1 MSYAELILP
10 EFDQEMA
17 STRKV
22 LERVPDD
29 KLEWRAHPK
38 SNTIGWNANHLAEM
52 PGWIPNTLG
61 ATSLDIAPV
70 GGPTYQSP
78 KRASHREILEVF
90 DSNVAAARKAL
101 AAAKDADV
109 EQSWSLLKGGQTLF
123 TMPRRAVIRSF
134 VINHI
139 IHHRAILCVYLRLND
154 IPVPGMYGP
163 SGDDAGFN
171 R

>member
-1 MSYAELILP
+1 MTYAETILP

-22 LERVPDD
+22 LERVPED
-29 KLEWRAHPK
+29 KLDWRPHPK

-52 PGWIPNTLG
+52 PGWVVNTLG
-61 ATSLDIAPV
+61 ASSLDIAPP

-78 KRASHREILEVF
+78 KRANRREILEVF
-90 DSNVAAARKAL
+90 DKNVAAARKAL
-101 AAAKDADV
+101 SAAKDAEMD
-109 EQSWSLLKGGQTLF
+109 QGWSLLKGGQTLF

-163 SGDDAGFN
+163 SGDDAAFGA
-171 R
+171 